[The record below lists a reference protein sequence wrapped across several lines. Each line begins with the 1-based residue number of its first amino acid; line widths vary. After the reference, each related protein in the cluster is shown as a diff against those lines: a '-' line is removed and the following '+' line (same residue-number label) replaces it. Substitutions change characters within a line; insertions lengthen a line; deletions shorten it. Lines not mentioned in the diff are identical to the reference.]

1 MRKFILLFASILIL
15 ASCSEEV
22 VIVEEAVIADETFED
37 TGSTSRDGTK
47 VGVCH
52 KNAGEIVISESALD
66 THIAHGDAIDWDGD
80 GFYDK
85 ENPCSEIDLDDSIPF
100 DQSTLV
106 DADGDGYFTTENP
119 FSEIDCDDT
128 NAAANPGVAEI
139 CNNGIDDNCNGEI
152 DEGCDFTVK
161 ILLHCDANSAL
172 LDTAVG
178 QGYHALTTSGES
190 YLVLGADVTS
200 VIMTH
205 NNGSTATI
213 YNDANLCA
221 FYNGIWFNDQ
231 LYAIEIF

>member
-1 MRKFILLFASILIL
+1 MKKLIFLLLVFAGFMACENESI
-15 ASCSEEV
+15 EELPQ
-22 VIVEEAVIADETFED
+22 ETSVTEGMTAKQSD
-37 TGSTSRDGTK
+37 KID
-47 VGVCH
+47 VCH
-52 KNAGEIVISESALD
+52 YDAENDSWHVINISANAWKGHEK
-66 THIAHGDAIDWDGD
+66 HGDV
-80 GFYDK
+80 
-85 ENPCSEIDLDDSIPF
+85 L
-100 DQSTLV
+100 LV
-106 DADGDGYFTTENP
+106 DADGDGWVSYANECVP
-119 FSEIDCDDT
+119 GGDCDDA
-128 NAAANPGVAEI
+128 NYDVNPGVKEV
-139 CNNGIDDNCNGEI
+139 CDNGIDDNCNGEI

-161 ILLHCDANSAL
+161 ILQHCDANSTL